1 MLPIYGIMQGIDA
14 GIEPEKRFQTIP
26 IGSMIIA
33 TSFFELQRKDLSWEA
48 ENNKAMR
55 VSQKMLS
62 SDS

>member
-1 MLPIYGIMQGIDA
+1 MQGIDA
-14 GIEPEKRFQTIP
+14 GIEPEKRFHTIP
-26 IGSMIIA
+26 IGSMITA

-55 VSQKMLS
+55 VSHKMLS